1 VRPSFELLNYQAGT
15 MQEENGTS
23 ASPAGETAQF
33 AGKVKWFNPTKGFGF
48 VEIASQ
54 GQDAFLHVSAL
65 SAAGV
70 TTLHPGAEITVT
82 LSQSPRGVQV
92 ERLISVESEGEPQYG
107 GSASGTPRAPSG
119 PLHSVEGTVKFYNA
133 RKGFGFVTPDDGG
146 PDIFLPGR
154 VLTRCGILSVN
165 PDDRL
170 LMQVRQG
177 MRGLAAESVE
187 LASGGA
193 SSSPAAEADSAGA
206 TAPTGGLDDGGGEAG
221 SDL

>member
-1 VRPSFELLNYQAGT
+1 
-15 MQEENGTS
+15 MQEENGSTNAPS
-23 ASPAGETAQF
+23 GEGAQV

-54 GQDAFLHVSAL
+54 GQDAFLHISAL

-107 GSASGTPRAPSG
+107 SGGASSTPRAPSG
-119 PLHSVEGTVKFYNA
+119 PLHTVEGTVKFYNA

-146 PDIFLPGR
+146 PDVFLPGR

-170 LMQVRQG
+170 VMQVRQG
-177 MRGLAAESVE
+177 MRGMSAESVE
-187 LASGGA
+187 LSSEAPATSGADSGGGDTGT
-193 SSSPAAEADSAGA
+193 SDTDGQTTS
-206 TAPTGGLDDGGGEAG
+206 GGLEGDSEAG
-221 SDL
+221 SEL